1 MSLSVRQ
8 DVKLGVSMV
17 KRVKEA
23 IKRETQQ
30 KENNNRKRQ
39 KTFWEQE
46 SREAALQSSINI
58 ENTGFAQL
66 AKMAAENYVAK
77 LNEYAQKH
85 RSVLRYEEV
94 GSVGPDHIKTFT
106 LRAIVNNTVF
116 PDGVGHNKKEA
127 KQNAAQKALRCLLE
141 ESADCTENVADAS
154 TSPVQQTSIINNRF
168 VCWLNEYGNRNK
180 VLIRPVESTQLG
192 PNNASYC
199 CSFWVGEK
207 EFPVGYGKTKREAKE
222 EAAKLAHHAICDS
235 KATETGDWKYGGTS
249 SQQNEEAKQDEI
261 WDKTNRLSVKAE
273 GGNFIGMVNQYCQKT
288 QRSHS
293 YVLEKRCGEAH
304 SPQFFYKLEIDNKE
318 YPVGEGK
325 TAKEA
330 KQNAAQL
337 AWAALQEQTDF
348 ESKVTESDEGAPAS
362 LPTPSNSPIDAQS
375 KRIQAA
381 KSDSGVF
388 SNSPKPPKDQDQSPK
403 VKPKIRLAAN
413 FQNAHRQSKEVVTS
427 FNGKTPGN
435 SPCKETPAQSEMS
448 RFTKEYDCIVSIGK
462 GAFGQVF
469 KAREILLNKNCAIKI
484 VRCKG
489 KSLREVGALSDLHH
503 CNIVRYYTC
512 WTEDSSYQMDSTS
525 DSSSASQSSG
535 NSSVKYLYIQMELCD
550 TKTLRLWIDEKDTQ
564 NVKKSL
570 RDSKRRE
577 ESKTIAKQI
586 VSGVDYIHS
595 KMLIHRDLKPAN
607 ILFGQDRQV
616 KIGDFGLVT
625 AENDDDAD
633 NLIERTEYK
642 GTPSYMA
649 PEQKSRSTY
658 DRKVDIFALGLIYF
672 ELLWNLSGERK
683 LIWDDARN
691 QKLPQ
696 GFSQNFPQESQI
708 IKSMLS
714 LKPED
719 RPEAGKL
726 KKDIEECTHTFT
738 TPKNMPNESNTV

>member
-1 MSLSVRQ
+1 
-8 DVKLGVSMV
+8 
-17 KRVKEA
+17 
-23 IKRETQQ
+23 
-30 KENNNRKRQ
+30 
-39 KTFWEQE
+39 
-46 SREAALQSSINI
+46 
-58 ENTGFAQL
+58 
-66 AKMAAENYVAK
+66 MAAENYVAK
-77 LNEYAQKH
+77 LNEYAQGH

-106 LRAIVNNTVF
+106 LRAIVNNKAF

-127 KQNAAQKALRCLLE
+127 KQNAAQKALKCLFE
-141 ESADCTENVADAS
+141 ESADCTENVTAAS
-154 TSPVQQTSIINNRF
+154 ISPVQPTSIINNRF
-168 VCWLNEYGNRNK
+168 VCWLNEYGNGNK
-180 VLIRPVESTQLG
+180 VLIRPVESTRLG

-207 EFPVGYGKTKREAKE
+207 EFPAGYGKTKREAKE
-222 EAAKLAHHAICDS
+222 EAAKLAHHEICDS
-235 KATETGDWKYGGTS
+235 KTTETGDEKYGGTS
-249 SQQNEEAKQDEI
+249 SQQNEESKQDLSEI
-261 WDKTNRLSVKAE
+261 CDKTNSLSVKAE
-273 GGNFIGMVNQYCQKT
+273 GGNFIGIVNQYCQKT
-288 QRSHS
+288 QRSHT
-293 YVLEKRCGEAH
+293 YVFEKRCGEAH
-304 SPQFFYKLEIDNKE
+304 SPQFFYKLVIDNKE

-325 TAKEA
+325 NVKEA
-330 KQNAAQL
+330 RQNAARL
-337 AWAALQEQTDF
+337 AWAALQEQTDYD
-348 ESKVTESDEGAPAS
+348 SKVTESEAS
-362 LPTPSNSPIDAQS
+362 LPTLSNSPDAQS
-375 KRIQAA
+375 KRIQTA

-388 SNSPKPPKDQDQSPK
+388 SNSPTPPKDQDQSPK

-413 FQNAHRQSKEVVTS
+413 FQNALRHSKEAVTN

-435 SPCKETPAQSEMS
+435 SPCKETPAQSVMS

-469 KAREILLNKNCAIKI
+469 KAREILINKNCAVKI

-489 KSLREVGALSDLHH
+489 KSLREVATLSDLQH

-512 WTEDSSYQMDSTS
+512 WTEDSSHQMDSTS
-525 DSSSASQSSG
+525 DSSSASQSSS
-535 NSSVKYLYIQMELCD
+535 NSSVKYLYIHMELCD

-595 KMLIHRDLKPAN
+595 KKFIHRDLKPAN

-633 NLIERTEYK
+633 NLIERTECK

-649 PEQKSRSTY
+649 PEQKSGSTY
-658 DRKVDIFALGLIYF
+658 DRKVDIFASGLIYF

-696 GFSQNFPQESQI
+696 GFSQNFLQESQI

>member
-1 MSLSVRQ
+1 
-8 DVKLGVSMV
+8 
-17 KRVKEA
+17 
-23 IKRETQQ
+23 
-30 KENNNRKRQ
+30 
-39 KTFWEQE
+39 
-46 SREAALQSSINI
+46 
-58 ENTGFAQL
+58 
-66 AKMAAENYVAK
+66 MAAENYVAK
-77 LNEYAQKH
+77 LNEYAQRH
-85 RSVLRYEEV
+85 RYVLRYQEV

-106 LRAIVNNTVF
+106 LRAIVNNKVF
-116 PDGVGHNKKEA
+116 PDGVGNNKKEA
-127 KQNAAQKALRCLLE
+127 KQNAAQKALRSLLE
-141 ESADCTENVADAS
+141 ESTDCTENVAEAS
-154 TSPVQQTSIINNRF
+154 TSPVHQKSIINNRF
-168 VCWLNEYGNRNK
+168 VSWLNEYGHRNK
-180 VLIRPVESTQLG
+180 VLIRPVESTRLG

-222 EAAKLAHHAICDS
+222 EAAKLAHHEICDS
-235 KATETGDWKYGGTS
+235 KATEV
-249 SQQNEEAKQDEI
+249 I
-261 WDKTNRLSVKAE
+261 V
-273 GGNFIGMVNQYCQKT
+273 
-288 QRSHS
+288 
-293 YVLEKRCGEAH
+293 
-304 SPQFFYKLEIDNKE
+304 
-318 YPVGEGK
+318 
-325 TAKEA
+325 
-330 KQNAAQL
+330 
-337 AWAALQEQTDF
+337 
-348 ESKVTESDEGAPAS
+348 SDDGAPAS
-362 LPTPSNSPIDAQS
+362 LPTLSNSPSDAQS
-375 KRIQAA
+375 KQIQRAE
-381 KSDSGVF
+381 SDSGVF
-388 SNSPKPPKDQDQSPK
+388 SNSPKPPKDQDQSPN

-413 FQNAHRQSKEVVTS
+413 FQNAQRHSKEAVIY
-427 FNGKTPGN
+427 FKTPGN
-435 SPCKETPAQSEMS
+435 SQCKETPAQSVMS
-448 RFTKEYDCIVSIGK
+448 RFTLEYDCIECIGK

-469 KAREILLNKNCAIKI
+469 KAKEKLLDKYCAVKI
-484 VRCKG
+484 VRCKE

-525 DSSSASQSSG
+525 DSSSGSQSSG

-550 TKTLRLWIDEKDTQ
+550 TKTLRVWIDEKDTQ

-577 ESKTIAKQI
+577 ESQTIAKQI

-607 ILFGQDRQV
+607 ILFGRDRQL

-625 AENDDDAD
+625 AENDDDAE

-683 LIWDDARN
+683 LIWEDARN

-696 GFSQNFPQESQI
+696 GFPQNFLQESQI

-738 TPKNMPNESNTV
+738 TPKNMPNKSNTV

>member
-1 MSLSVRQ
+1 
-8 DVKLGVSMV
+8 
-17 KRVKEA
+17 
-23 IKRETQQ
+23 
-30 KENNNRKRQ
+30 
-39 KTFWEQE
+39 
-46 SREAALQSSINI
+46 
-58 ENTGFAQL
+58 
-66 AKMAAENYVAK
+66 MAAENYVAK
-77 LNEYAQKH
+77 LNEYAQRH
-85 RSVLRYEEV
+85 RYVLRYQEV

-106 LRAIVNNTVF
+106 LRAIVNNKVF
-116 PDGVGHNKKEA
+116 PDGVGNNKKEA
-127 KQNAAQKALRCLLE
+127 KQNAAQKALSSLLE
-141 ESADCTENVADAS
+141 ESTDCTENVAEAS
-154 TSPVQQTSIINNRF
+154 TSPVHQKSIINNRF
-168 VCWLNEYGNRNK
+168 VSWLNEYGHRNK
-180 VLIRPVESTQLG
+180 VLIRPVESTRLG

-222 EAAKLAHHAICDS
+222 EAAKLAHHEICDS
-235 KATETGDWKYGGTS
+235 KATETGDEKYGGTS
-249 SQQNEEAKQDEI
+249 IQQNEEAKQDVSEI
-261 WDKTNRLSVKAE
+261 CDKTNSLSLKAE
-273 GGNFIGMVNQYCQKT
+273 GGNFIGMVNQYCQET
-288 QRSHS
+288 QRSHTF
-293 YVLEKRCGEAH
+293 VLEKRCGEAH
-304 SPQFFYKLEIDNKE
+304 SPQFFYKLVIDNKE
-318 YPVGEGK
+318 YPVGKGK
-325 TAKEA
+325 NGKEA
-330 KQNAAQL
+330 RQNAAQL
-337 AWAALQEQTDF
+337 AWAALQEQTDYD
-348 ESKVTESDEGAPAS
+348 SKVIVSDDGAPAS
-362 LPTPSNSPIDAQS
+362 LPTLSNSPDAQS
-375 KRIQAA
+375 KQIQRAE
-381 KSDSGVF
+381 SDSGVF
-388 SNSPKPPKDQDQSPK
+388 SNSPKPPKDQDQSPN

-413 FQNAHRQSKEVVTS
+413 FQNAQRHSKEAVIY
-427 FNGKTPGN
+427 FKTPGN
-435 SPCKETPAQSEMS
+435 SQCKETPAQSVMS
-448 RFTKEYDCIVSIGK
+448 RFTLEYDCIECIGK

-469 KAREILLNKNCAIKI
+469 KAKEKLLDKYCAVKI
-484 VRCKG
+484 VRCKE

-525 DSSSASQSSG
+525 DSSSGSQSSG

-550 TKTLRLWIDEKDTQ
+550 TKTLRVWIDEKDTQ

-577 ESKTIAKQI
+577 ESQTIAKQI

-595 KMLIHRDLKPAN
+595 NMLIHRDLKPAN
-607 ILFGQDRQV
+607 ILFGRDRQL

-625 AENDDDAD
+625 AENDDDAE

-683 LIWDDARN
+683 LIWEDARN

-696 GFSQNFPQESQI
+696 GFPQNFLQESQI

-738 TPKNMPNESNTV
+738 TPKNMPNKSNTV

>member
-1 MSLSVRQ
+1 
-8 DVKLGVSMV
+8 
-17 KRVKEA
+17 
-23 IKRETQQ
+23 
-30 KENNNRKRQ
+30 
-39 KTFWEQE
+39 
-46 SREAALQSSINI
+46 
-58 ENTGFAQL
+58 
-66 AKMAAENYVAK
+66 MAAENYVAK
-77 LNEYAQKH
+77 LNEYAQGH

-106 LRAIVNNTVF
+106 LRAIVNNKAF

-127 KQNAAQKALRCLLE
+127 KQNAAQKALKCLFE
-141 ESADCTENVADAS
+141 ESADCTENVTAAS
-154 TSPVQQTSIINNRF
+154 ISPVQPTSIINNRF
-168 VCWLNEYGNRNK
+168 VCWLNEYGNGNK
-180 VLIRPVESTQLG
+180 VLIRPVESTRLG

-207 EFPVGYGKTKREAKE
+207 EFPAGYGKTKREAKE
-222 EAAKLAHHAICDS
+222 EAAKLAHHEICDS
-235 KATETGDWKYGGTS
+235 KTTETGDEKYGGTS
-249 SQQNEEAKQDEI
+249 SQQNEESKQDLSEI
-261 WDKTNRLSVKAE
+261 CDKTNSLSVKAE
-273 GGNFIGMVNQYCQKT
+273 GGNFIGIVNQYCQKT
-288 QRSHS
+288 QRSHT
-293 YVLEKRCGEAH
+293 YVFEKRCGEAH
-304 SPQFFYKLEIDNKE
+304 SPQFFYKLVIDNKE

-325 TAKEA
+325 NVKEA
-330 KQNAAQL
+330 RQNAARL
-337 AWAALQEQTDF
+337 AWAALQEQTDYD
-348 ESKVTESDEGAPAS
+348 SKVTESEAS
-362 LPTPSNSPIDAQS
+362 LPTLSNSPSDAQS
-375 KRIQAA
+375 KRIQTA

-388 SNSPKPPKDQDQSPK
+388 SNSPTPPKDQDQSPK

-413 FQNAHRQSKEVVTS
+413 FQNALRHSKEAVTN

-435 SPCKETPAQSEMS
+435 SPCKETPAQSVMS

-469 KAREILLNKNCAIKI
+469 KAREILINKNCAVKI

-489 KSLREVGALSDLHH
+489 KSLREVATLSDLQH

-512 WTEDSSYQMDSTS
+512 WTEDSSHQMDSTS
-525 DSSSASQSSG
+525 DSSSASQSSS
-535 NSSVKYLYIQMELCD
+535 NSSVKYLYIHMELCD

-595 KMLIHRDLKPAN
+595 KKFIHRDLKPAN

-633 NLIERTEYK
+633 NLIERTECK

-649 PEQKSRSTY
+649 PEQSGSTY
-658 DRKVDIFALGLIYF
+658 DRKVDIFASGLIYF

-696 GFSQNFPQESQI
+696 GFSQNFLQESQI